1 LLARQETIKGDLKM
15 PWKEMSLGELAR
27 SLGAD
32 LAEVREKQRLIDMIV
47 KIRKAKKMP
56 QAVLA
61 KKLGV
66 SQSRVA
72 QIESG
77 IGTSKVTFDVLFHIL
92 TSLGYNYKVIAT
104 KAA

>member
-1 LLARQETIKGDLKM
+1 MAWNTMSVEKLAK
-15 PWKEMSLGELAR
+15 SLDVSVSEI
-27 SLGAD
+27 
-32 LAEVREKQRLIDMIV
+32 REKQRLIRLILEA
-47 KIRKAKKMP
+47 RKARKLS

-66 SQSRVA
+66 TQGRIA

-77 IGTSKVTFDVLFHIL
+77 IGTSNITFDVLFNIL
-92 TSLGYNYKVIAT
+92 TILGYDLKIVAR